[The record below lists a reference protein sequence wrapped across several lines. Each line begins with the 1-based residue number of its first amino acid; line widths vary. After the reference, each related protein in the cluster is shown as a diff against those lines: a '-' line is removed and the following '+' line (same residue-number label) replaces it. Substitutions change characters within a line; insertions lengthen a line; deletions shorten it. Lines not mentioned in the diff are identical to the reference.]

1 EPHHALRIDRHSRC
15 CRHRRRHLCL
25 PAIAAA
31 SARSQTRRQRP
42 QDQRNGG
49 RPMSDER
56 KQLILE
62 AINTE
67 LKTQGGKVNPLAL
80 ASAIDAALGA
90 DTLEAGRRA
99 ATTDGPPGAGSSP

>member
-1 EPHHALRIDRHSRC
+1 
-15 CRHRRRHLCL
+15 
-25 PAIAAA
+25 
-31 SARSQTRRQRP
+31 
-42 QDQRNGG
+42 
-49 RPMSDER
+49 MSDER

-99 ATTDGPPGAGSSP
+99 ATTDGPPGAGSSPKGAYAKTDEGRTPDQINASNDDGEG